1 LAYSFYRGTD
11 CCAIVFDITRKESFE
26 HLKTWIKGLLDN
38 AAPSDPEN
46 FPFIVMGNKSDKE
59 DERQVTTA

>member
-1 LAYSFYRGTD
+1 
-11 CCAIVFDITRKESFE
+11 
-26 HLKTWIKGLLDN
+26 LKTWIKGFLDN

-59 DERQVTTA
+59 DERQVTTAQA